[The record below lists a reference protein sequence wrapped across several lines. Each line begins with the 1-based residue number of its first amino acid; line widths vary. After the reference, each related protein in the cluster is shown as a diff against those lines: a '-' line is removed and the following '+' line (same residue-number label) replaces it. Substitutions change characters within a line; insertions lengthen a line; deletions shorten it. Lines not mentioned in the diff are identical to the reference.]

1 MNSIPESHFNPET
14 DKSRSKHLSSLL
26 SQPEYQYVKTS
37 LDFLQ
42 KYMNHAEYIAVHS
55 VMMSY
60 SSASMAARTPPSSST
75 SHSSPR

>member
-14 DKSRSKHLSSLL
+14 DKSRSKHLTSLL

-42 KYMNHAEYIAVHS
+42 KYMNHAE
-55 VMMSY
+55 
-60 SSASMAARTPPSSST
+60 
-75 SHSSPR
+75 